1 MKKAIVLSGGGAK
14 GAYQIGVWKALRKL
28 NYKYDIVTGTS
39 VGALNGAF
47 MVMNDYKN
55 ALNFWKNISPKDIFD
70 EQLTQDA
77 ETLDEKKEILL
88 KYAKKAV
95 KGGFSVQALEKN
107 IERLLDTSIFF
118 SSPIN
123 YGLVTFNLTNLKP
136 LELEKK
142 NLTKENLKD
151 YLIASATCFPAFQI
165 KKIDNEQY
173 IDGGYYDNVPI
184 NLAIRLGAEEIV
196 AVDLDAIGMKQKI
209 KKESVKIIHIRPKNN
224 LGSFLIFNKKYA
236 LRAIQYGYNDTMKT
250 FGKYTGNRYTFKKSR
265 FINYYQLYSKKFT
278 ELLLKIVETKESF
291 LFEQIF
297 ETFNVSKIK
306 KENQYEKAIDIIEEI
321 ATIFEL
327 DDVMIYRF
335 SKFNSLLKKK
345 IQAMDLVDNQKIE
358 KLLEKNWK
366 QVFDKKIIIKY
377 MYDKIK
383 SENYEN
389 LKKIAILFKKEFIAA
404 LYLAIL

>member
-1 MKKAIVLSGGGAK
+1 MKKAIVLSGGGAR

-55 ALNFWKNISPKDIFD
+55 AINFWKNISPKDIFD
-70 EQLTQDA
+70 EQLSHDA

-95 KGGFSVQALEKN
+95 QGGFSVQTLEKN
-107 IERLLDTSIFF
+107 IDRLLDTTQFF
-118 SSPIN
+118 SSTIN
-123 YGLVTFNLTNLKP
+123 YGLVTYNLTDLKP
-136 LELEKK
+136 FEIEKK
-142 NLTKENLKD
+142 DLTKENLKD

-165 KKIDNEQY
+165 KKINNEQY

-196 AVDLDAIGMKQKI
+196 AVDLDAIGIKQKI

-236 LRAIQYGYNDTMKT
+236 LRAIQYGYNDTMKA
-250 FGKYTGNRYTFKKSR
+250 FGKYAGKRYTFKKSR
-265 FINYYQLYSKKFT
+265 FMNYYRLYNKKFM
-278 ELLLKIVETKESF
+278 ELLLKIVEQKESF
-291 LFEQIF
+291 IFEQIF

-306 KENQYEKAIDIIEEI
+306 KDNQYEKAIDIIEEI

-327 DDVMIYRF
+327 DDTIIYRF
-335 SKFNSLLKKK
+335 SKFNSLLKKN
-345 IQAMDLVDNQKIE
+345 IQAMDSVDNQKIE

-383 SENYEN
+383 SGNYEN